1 MASSTMLLATS
12 LSWWILATP
21 SQAASQLSASGLPS
35 ISGTPQVGQT
45 LTETH
50 ASWSVAPYLY
60 TYQWED
66 CNAAGQRCTS
76 INGASNQSYVVTAS
90 DLGATLRVEETAFS
104 WAGAD
109 DVLSDATAAVS
120 NPPVPIARG
129 SSTTSLS
136 SPQSGAVTNQVVN
149 LVGTIT
155 SNSSALAPSGT
166 VTFADHGAPISGCQ
180 NKPVLPT
187 GQSVTV
193 FCQTSFAAAVQQLTA
208 VFTPSAG
215 SVLAGSASPPVSFAV
230 APEATTTALTVSSRT
245 VHAGNAATYLATVT
259 PGDTGPLD
267 PSQSVEF
274 LDFGHPVPAC
284 TNRLVAWNGSAS
296 TASCTI
302 TYTQP
307 GQHLITARYIGDGN
321 FASSTSSPAQLVDAV
336 AGRIHPMVSWTFYYN
351 PAYTQ
356 ILALTVQ
363 NAPRNAT
370 VLVSCSGPS
379 CPFTTRAVHVAGGG
393 ANVGPLFGSRHLRP
407 GTTIAVSVRRP
418 GWIGKRYTFKIRAAH
433 PPRLVTSCHASGI
446 RPGVGC

>member
-1 MASSTMLLATS
+1 MLLATS
-12 LSWWILATP
+12 LSWWVLAAP
-21 SQAASQLSASGLPS
+21 SQAASQPSASSLPT

-45 LTETH
+45 LTESH
-50 ASWSVAPYLY
+50 ATWSVVPYLY

-66 CNAAGQRCTS
+66 CNASGQRCTP
-76 INGASNQSYVVTAS
+76 INGATNQSYVATAS
-90 DLGATLRVEETAFS
+90 DLGDTLRVEETAFS
-104 WAGAD
+104 VAGAGD
-109 DVLSDATAAVS
+109 ALSDATAVVS

-136 SPQSGAVTNQVVN
+136 SPQSGAVTDQVVD
-149 LVGTIT
+149 LVGTVT
-155 SNSSALAPSGT
+155 ASSTALAPSGT
-166 VTFADHGAPISGCQ
+166 LTFADRGAPISGCQ

-193 FCQTSFAAAVQQLTA
+193 FCQTSFAAAVQQLSA

-215 SVLAGSASPPVSFAV
+215 SVLAGSASAPVSFAV
-230 APEATTTALTVSSRT
+230 APAATTTALTVSSRAIR
-245 VHAGNAATYLATVT
+245 AGSAATYLASVT
-259 PGDTGPLD
+259 PGDTGPLQ

-274 LDFGHPVPAC
+274 LDFGHPIPAC
-284 TNRLVAWNGSAS
+284 TSRPVLWTGAAS
-296 TASCTI
+296 TATCTI
-302 TYTQP
+302 TYAQP
-307 GQHLITARYIGDGN
+307 GQHLITARYAGDGN
-321 FASSTSSPAQLVDAV
+321 FASSTSSPAELVDAV

-370 VLVSCSGPS
+370 VLVSCSGAG
-379 CPFTTRAVHVAGGG
+379 CPFTTRAAHVVGSSA
-393 ANVGPLFGSRHLRP
+393 AVGPLFGSRHLRP

-433 PPRLVTSCHASGI
+433 PPQLATSCHASGI